1 MPKIPEDPEAPAQG
15 GGSVTFARV
24 QDADDQRL
32 RPPGQTV
39 VQRVSIAAVPFGQ
52 RKHALQG
59 LMQSA
64 AISILPPVNENGLH
78 VSWR

>member
-1 MPKIPEDPEAPAQG
+1 MPQIPEDPEAPAQG
-15 GGSVTFARV
+15 SGSLAFARV

-39 VQRVSIAAVPFGQ
+39 VQRVSIATVLFGQ

-59 LMQSA
+59 LMQGV
-64 AISILPPVNENGLH
+64 AISILPTVNENGLH
-78 VSWR
+78 VGWR